1 MLEGQSVGR
10 AAWVGTAKGT
20 PDTQWRRLVA
30 HLGCPRSGRAAR
42 LTDIL
47 SRKGSNAIS
56 VTPDTTVLNA
66 LKVMADNNIGSVLV
80 MENDKYLGL
89 VTERD
94 YSRKVIL
101 KGKNSTDT
109 KVSEIMSADLPHI
122 KPDDTIEYCMELMSD
137 SKIRYLPVFKSNQLQ
152 GIVSITD
159 VVKETILKQQQTIRH
174 LDNYIH
180 S

>member
-1 MLEGQSVGR
+1 MNHV
-10 AAWVGTAKGT
+10 K
-20 PDTQWRRLVA
+20 
-30 HLGCPRSGRAAR
+30 
-42 LTDIL
+42 DIL
-47 SRKGSNAIS
+47 IRKGHKSIS
-56 VTPDTTVLNA
+56 VLPGTTVIDA

-80 MENDKYLGL
+80 MSDEEYLGI

-109 KVSEIMSADLPHI
+109 KVSEIMSSDLPHI
-122 KPDDTIEYCMELMSD
+122 RPDDTIEHCMELMTD
-137 SKIRYLPVFKSNQLQ
+137 SNIRYLPVFKNNQLE
-152 GIVSITD
+152 GIISITD

-174 LDNYIH
+174 LDSYIN